1 MSSWLIW
8 FIVAVV
14 LFILE
19 IFTPTFVLACFGIG
33 CLVAGL
39 AAYFSAGVIIQVLTF
54 SLFTVVVFF
63 GIRPFVLK
71 FLFRRRLDVKTNVD
85 ALAGKSGFVI
95 EKIDA
100 VDNMGRVN
108 VQGED
113 WRGVS
118 IDGAVIEKGE
128 KIIVKSVEGT
138 KLFVEK
144 VSW

>member
-1 MSSWLIW
+1 MNLWLIW
-8 FIVAVV
+8 VVVAVV

-19 IFTPTFVLACFGIG
+19 IFTPAFVLACFGIG

-39 AAYFSAGVIIQVLTF
+39 AAYFSAGVVIQVVTF

-71 FLFRRRLDVKTNVD
+71 FLFRRKLDIKTNVD

-95 EKIDA
+95 EKIA
-100 VDNMGRVN
+100 AGENTGRVN

-118 IDGAVIEKGE
+118 IDDTVIEKGE

>member
-1 MSSWLIW
+1 MNLWLIW
-8 FIVAVV
+8 VVVAVV

-19 IFTPTFVLACFGIG
+19 IFTPAFVLACFGIG

-39 AAYFSAGVIIQVLTF
+39 AAYFSAGVIIQVVTF

-71 FLFRRRLDVKTNVD
+71 FLFRRKLDIKTNVD

-95 EKIDA
+95 EKIA
-100 VDNMGRVN
+100 AGENTGRVN

-118 IDGAVIEKGE
+118 IDDTVIEKGE